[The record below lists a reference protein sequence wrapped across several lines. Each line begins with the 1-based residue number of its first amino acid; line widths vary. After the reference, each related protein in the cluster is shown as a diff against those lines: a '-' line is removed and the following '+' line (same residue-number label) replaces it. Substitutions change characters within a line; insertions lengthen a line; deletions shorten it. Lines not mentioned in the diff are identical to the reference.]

1 MKKEIYSKILY
12 IICALLIAGFAMTLW
27 VKYKTYQ
34 MFALPF
40 YYHVIFYSIVFLVPC
55 LILLLIAR
63 VLKRMLK

>member
-27 VKYKTYQ
+27 AKYKTYQ